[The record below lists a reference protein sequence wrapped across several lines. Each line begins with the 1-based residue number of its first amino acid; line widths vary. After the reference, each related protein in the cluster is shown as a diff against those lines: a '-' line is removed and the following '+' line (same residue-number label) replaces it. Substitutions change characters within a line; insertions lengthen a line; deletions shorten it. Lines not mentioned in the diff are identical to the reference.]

1 MGEIEGNYIKCLNC
15 DECDSEFLIDDNWGS
30 NICPDCLDKKELV
43 RWY

>member
-1 MGEIEGNYIKCLNC
+1 MIIEVHY

-43 RWY
+43 G